1 MLSLAI
7 MLRSFKKLKTKH
19 SDNGFSNAGRNKN
32 PYTTFKREEK
42 NVNRNKEEVPDRE
55 KTDEM

>member
-1 MLSLAI
+1 

-55 KTDEM
+55 KLKTDEM